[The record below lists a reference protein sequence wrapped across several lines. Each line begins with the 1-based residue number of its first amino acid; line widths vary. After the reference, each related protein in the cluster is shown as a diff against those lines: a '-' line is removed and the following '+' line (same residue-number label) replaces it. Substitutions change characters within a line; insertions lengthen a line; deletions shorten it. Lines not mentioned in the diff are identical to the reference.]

1 MQTDVET
8 RSVDSHL
15 LVFASNDPICTS
27 LKGGGEPESY
37 ADIEPLNNVHSEVA
51 NVNTC

>member
-1 MQTDVET
+1 MET
-8 RSVDSHL
+8 HFIDSHL
-15 LVFASNDPICTS
+15 LVFASNDPICAS
-27 LKGGGEPESY
+27 CRGGKKPKRF